1 MAEKRRRH
9 TENRVAEVCVGRHA
23 VARRAGSGPVHGTG
37 VRAEVRALQ
46 GGGVRK
52 VNVCDE

>member
-52 VNVCDE
+52 VNV